1 MSLFIYFYVESGY
14 AECRYTECHYAECR
28 IAECHFL
35 FIVMLSVVVPSR
47 SNPLN
52 ETHYFKI
59 ILDFKI
65 TEITL

>member
-1 MSLFIYFYVESGY
+1 M
-14 AECRYTECHYAECR
+14 CR
-28 IAECHFL
+28 IL
-35 FIVMLSVVVPSR
+35 FIVILNIIMLSVAMLSVIMLSVVVPSR